1 MNNKTILYLG
11 IAGLAYYLFIKS
23 NKKITLTV
31 AQIQSLST
39 ADLNNLQNDLGK
51 NGNKYTD
58 PIAYTNYVT
67 AEKKRRAA
75 VTSGGGTTTTGGG
88 GATTTGG
95 GSVLSF

>member
-1 MNNKTILYLG
+1 MILVGAGILAIYLLSKKT
-11 IAGLAYYLFIKS
+11 
-23 NKKITLTV
+23 KKITLTV

-67 AEKKRRAA
+67 AEKTRRAA

-88 GATTTGG
+88 GATTTGSG
-95 GSVLSF
+95 TVLSF